1 LYGAFTDPDSSLFS
15 FASGTLGLRIRRGG
29 GGRSTQGGIND
40 YAPAHRHSPRADA
53 GVDDLKKDL
62 FYAVVDWLAY
72 PMLPNH
78 VAKSQN
84 CGLIRH
90 SITDQLD
97 ASEMTQVGHLDQY
110 SF

>member
-1 LYGAFTDPDSSLFS
+1 
-15 FASGTLGLRIRRGG
+15 
-29 GGRSTQGGIND
+29 
-40 YAPAHRHSPRADA
+40 
-53 GVDDLKKDL
+53 
-62 FYAVVDWLAY
+62 
-72 PMLPNH
+72 MLPNH

-84 CGLIRH
+84 RGLIRH

>member
-1 LYGAFTDPDSSLFS
+1 
-15 FASGTLGLRIRRGG
+15 
-29 GGRSTQGGIND
+29 
-40 YAPAHRHSPRADA
+40 
-53 GVDDLKKDL
+53 
-62 FYAVVDWLAY
+62 VDWLAY